1 MRRSLRTRLAHSES
15 MRASQHR
22 GVFASAGLI
31 VVDGPFS
38 RGGAFDRG
46 GAENGIDFLIL
57 DGLALPSRDFGGPL
71 LLFGLRGL
79 PRVEDKFLEI
89 PSVY

>member
-1 MRRSLRTRLAHSES
+1 MAHSES

-46 GAENGIDFLIL
+46 GAEDGIDFLIL
-57 DGLALPSRDFGGPL
+57 YGLALLLQDLGGSL
-71 LLFGLRGL
+71 LYLGL
-79 PRVEDKFLEI
+79 
-89 PSVY
+89 